1 MRPNAEPSRHTEI
14 ARKLHRLVDDLSV
27 MIEMMDE
34 HMATGPVE
42 ALVPVETQADADRAF
57 ALLHAEPAGVA

>member
-1 MRPNAEPSRHTEI
+1 MRRSAEPSRHVEI
-14 ARKLHRLVDDLSV
+14 ARKLHRLVDDLSA

-34 HMATGPVE
+34 RMAIGPVE
-42 ALVPVETQADADRAF
+42 ALVPVETQADIDRAF

>member
-1 MRPNAEPSRHTEI
+1 MRRSAEPSRHVEI
-14 ARKLHRLVDDLSV
+14 ARKLHRLVDDLSA

-42 ALVPVETQADADRAF
+42 ALVPVETQADIDRAF